1 MTMRL
6 LRTLGER
13 ILPFLFILLLML
25 AFDTVWMSV
34 MTLLVAAIHELGH
47 IGAAMVLGI
56 GDMSVPKAVLT
67 GLRIKPGRMLSY
79 REEVIVALGGPLAN
93 ILVFL
98 LLLPLTR
105 VNYYLL
111 TLAAISLLTAI
122 SNLIPIR
129 GWDGHR
135 ILIGLLSTRLSAVG
149 LERVTRVLT
158 TMLSAT
164 AALLSLIFMMI
175 VGEGYWIFAVFFA
188 VLCREILSERKST
201 KTEN

>member
-1 MTMRL
+1 MRL

-34 MTLLVAAIHELGH
+34 TTLLVAAIHELGH

-188 VLCREILSERKST
+188 VLCREILSGRKST

>member
-1 MTMRL
+1 MRL